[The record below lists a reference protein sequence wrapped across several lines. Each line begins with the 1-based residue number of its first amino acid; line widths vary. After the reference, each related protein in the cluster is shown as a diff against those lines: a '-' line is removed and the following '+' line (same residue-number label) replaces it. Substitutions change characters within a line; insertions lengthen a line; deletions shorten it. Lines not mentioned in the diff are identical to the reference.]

1 MSLYYLSF
9 FLLVSCSFEKLYS
22 NVSKNSSN
30 DKIKYFSMT
39 YKNKSLS
46 NYKQFQKQYQFNS
59 KKTHHLLTTNNNN
72 HRYLQVEERYNII
85 YVPGGSLTFDGT
97 MFLSNSDNSY
107 LFKLD
112 QIEDITNTNILWG
125 NGSVSQEEVTGYE
138 FTFSCPNC
146 VNKHF
151 TSKVFL
157 FVGNSY
163 EFVSIIIFIICGSNC
178 ERCNPNSNICEKC
191 EYGYAFLENDY
202 TKCVPTS
209 LYTSN
214 NYFHKI
220 ESNQL
225 IRCYD
230 SCDNCLGEGTEST
243 HFCQDCPDNEYIYP
257 IEKGLT
263 WNCYK
268 NCMGELVNGECYLIV
283 YFNNFQDNYLSTP
296 FSKNRFY

>member
-1 MSLYYLSF
+1 MILYYLSF

-30 DKIKYFSMT
+30 DKIQYFSMI

-85 YVPGGSLTFDGT
+85 YVPGGSLAFDGT

-146 VNKHF
+146 VNKRF
-151 TSKVFL
+151 TSRVFL

-178 ERCNPNSNICEKC
+178 EKCNPNSNICE
-191 EYGYAFLENDY
+191 
-202 TKCVPTS
+202 
-209 LYTSN
+209 
-214 NYFHKI
+214 
-220 ESNQL
+220 
-225 IRCYD
+225 
-230 SCDNCLGEGTEST
+230 
-243 HFCQDCPDNEYIYP
+243 
-257 IEKGLT
+257 
-263 WNCYK
+263 
-268 NCMGELVNGECYLIV
+268 
-283 YFNNFQDNYLSTP
+283 
-296 FSKNRFY
+296 